1 MQFRLETYVENPTGL
16 TDIQG
21 VNFVV
26 KVVRIQLAFS
36 VYPLE
41 AGYYRSSIIVP
52 QPDTQEKIAVY
63 RGLRASAFGLP
74 WRAATVGL
82 KIRLSDEGQLGKD
95 TEFTLEKGDDTGMI
109 GDKF

>member
-21 VNFVV
+21 VHFVV

-41 AGYYRSSIIVP
+41 GGYYRSSIIVP
-52 QPDTQEKIAVY
+52 QPDTQEFLVKLDPLVFLAFLEKNSMLI
-63 RGLRASAFGLP
+63 LRAFKL
-74 WRAATVGL
+74 
-82 KIRLSDEGQLGKD
+82 
-95 TEFTLEKGDDTGMI
+95 
-109 GDKF
+109 

>member
-21 VNFVV
+21 VHFVV

-41 AGYYRSSIIVP
+41 GGYYRSSIIVP
-52 QPDTQEKIAVY
+52 QPDTQGK
-63 RGLRASAFGLP
+63 S
-74 WRAATVGL
+74 
-82 KIRLSDEGQLGKD
+82 LSL
-95 TEFTLEKGDDTGMI
+95 
-109 GDKF
+109 